1 MSRKPY
7 MREVPK
13 ASWYL
18 RQSRYMRYMGREV
31 TCIFVG
37 AYALFLLIAIKR
49 LSEGQAS
56 YEAFLEGLKSPAGIL
71 FQVVTLV
78 FVLYHSTS
86 WFNLTP
92 KAMPIQIGEEFLP
105 GGVIVGVHY
114 AGWVV
119 VSLVILFLAGVF

>member
-7 MREVPK
+7 IREVPK
-13 ASWYL
+13 TRWYF
-18 RQSRYMRYMGREV
+18 RQARYMRYMGREV

-37 AYALFLLIAIKR
+37 AYALFLLVAIKR
-49 LSEGQAS
+49 LSEGQVA
-56 YEAFLEGLKSPAGIL
+56 YEAFIEGIRSPAGIL

-78 FVLYHSTS
+78 FALYHATS

-92 KAMPIQIGEEFLP
+92 KAMPIQRGEEFLP

-114 AGWVV
+114 AGWLV
-119 VSLVILFLAGVF
+119 VSLVVLFLAGVF